1 MRPLARIRTWVRWG
15 PRKAQI
21 VLTSRI
27 AEVTESRRYERAT
40 TRRSSEAYARMRSQ
54 RGLLLNVGASGH
66 HLDGWVS
73 LDLRPDERGIR
84 LDATRPWPLPDG
96 CARAIRSEHMIEHFT
111 WDEAKAFAGE
121 AARVLEPGGLLRTC
135 TPDLEQVARAYLE
148 RDPRVLRAHHG
159 HGYVA
164 PTWAHLVDNYA
175 RMWGHRFLFDFDAL
189 AGLLAAAAF
198 VEIERAAFGESRHP
212 ELAGTD
218 GHDPGELRELVLY
231 VDATKPAQAP

>member
-1 MRPLARIRTWVRWG
+1 VI
-15 PRKAQI
+15 Q
-21 VLTSRI
+21 SRI

-40 TRRSSEAYARMRSQ
+40 ARRSSEEYARLRSQ

-111 WDEAKAFAGE
+111 WEQARAYVAE
-121 AARVLEPGGLLRTC
+121 AARVLERGGLLRTC
-135 TPDLEQVARAYLE
+135 TPDLEAIARAYLA
-148 RDPRVLRAHHG
+148 RDPRVLRAHRK
-159 HGYVA
+159 HGYLA

-175 RMWGHRFLFDFDAL
+175 RMWGHTFLFDYDAL
-189 AGLLAAAAF
+189 AGLLTDAGF

-212 ELAGTD
+212 ELSATD
-218 GHDPGELRELVLY
+218 GHDPGELRALVLY
-231 VDATKPAQAP
+231 VDARKPG